1 MQLNNNKTLK
11 ESLRRLFLK
20 ISFLSELRNGHVTK
34 DYWDECKMAR
44 NAFTPDDIHKMQMM
58 CRHTD
63 DNKQSKSICLLP
75 EKAGVGKRASGMIK
89 GVGNTDIFLC
99 WWGIH

>member
-1 MQLNNNKTLK
+1 MITNRANPFVCCQGKVFCVGN
-11 ESLRRLFLK
+11 
-20 ISFLSELRNGHVTK
+20 
-34 DYWDECKMAR
+34 
-44 NAFTPDDIHKMQMM
+44 
-58 CRHTD
+58 TD
-63 DNKQSKSICLLP
+63 T